1 MFTRQLTK
9 EEDGAAG
16 LCCPRLT
23 HRVMD
28 AGPGTGPGARAGTG
42 GEGGRATGHGS
53 RVEGG
58 KNTASSFSS
67 SSPPSPSSNPP
78 PCRHRCPPQRN
89 GHVATVDAA
98 GGVRL
103 LLISWAGDRAGYGA
117 GGLLAR
123 VRGWKHGRGPN
134 RVSVRALRP
143 PLSPLLI
150 LTLVVL
156 LDVRAAVDRRRG
168 RRSREAENGT
178 ATRVGQDRPREAGP
192 QRRRGGPG
200 TRWRR

>member
-1 MFTRQLTK
+1 MFTRQLTE

-23 HRVMD
+23 QRVMD

-78 PCRHRCPPQRN
+78 SCRHRCPPQRS

-98 GGVRL
+98 GG
-103 LLISWAGDRAGYGA
+103 GA
-117 GGLLAR
+117 PFIDLM
-123 VRGWKHGRGPN
+123 GRGPSW
-134 RVSVRALRP
+134 V
-143 PLSPLLI
+143 
-150 LTLVVL
+150 
-156 LDVRAAVDRRRG
+156 
-168 RRSREAENGT
+168 RSRGT
-178 ATRVGQDRPREAGP
+178 T
-192 QRRRGGPG
+192 GPG
-200 TRWRR
+200 TGLEAWAGTKPGIGKSITSSSFSSSHSNPGRPPRCSRGSRPQKRTA

>member
-1 MFTRQLTK
+1 MLDRAPDRGHGRGPVVK
-9 EEDGAAG
+9 EDGRRAMAAG
-16 LCCPRLT
+16 WKA
-23 HRVMD
+23 V
-28 AGPGTGPGARAGTG
+28 
-42 GEGGRATGHGS
+42 
-53 RVEGG
+53 
-58 KNTASSFSS
+58 SSFSS

-78 PCRHRCPPQRN
+78 PCRHRCPPQRS

-98 GGVRL
+98 GGGVRL

-123 VRGWKHGRGPN
+123 VWGWKHGRGPN

-192 QRRRGGPG
+192 
-200 TRWRR
+200 